1 MAYRRCQDCP
11 GEASCAIRRVF
22 ARTHQLTSDVL
33 DRMTLAEALA
43 GARQDAPVRLA
54 VGDRQEVA

>member
-1 MAYRRCQDCP
+1 
-11 GEASCAIRRVF
+11 
-22 ARTHQLTSDVL
+22 VL